1 MIPAPILAE
10 AREAFWT
17 ADNTRAALDAYE
29 AVLSRHWPAAAGMR
43 EALEFIAEE
52 HDAGRHDGLPEPCPA
67 HDADTMWATAR
78 AALATSAPS
87 DARLREALA
96 VPDVWPDTERD
107 GMAAAFKAADG
118 KHGHYETLFAV
129 AAWLLRHRASR
140 LTLSIPAPAAV
151 VRVVRVAVAGDHDG
165 TQEAWLI
172 DEDRTI
178 QDVWDGAHAAG
189 YPIRLCI
196 AEIPVPIREVPT
208 VQASVTGA
216 GT

>member
-10 AREAFWT
+10 AREAFRETLNLRGELFTGAQAEAWEE
-17 ADNTRAALDAYE
+17 AE
-29 AVLSRHWPAAAGMR
+29 AVLSRHWPADAAGLR

-87 DARLREALA
+87 DARLREAAGSLDQFAWSSVFTDHPDALA
-96 VPDVWPDTERD
+96 NLRTLV
-107 GMAAAFKAADG
+107 GNLHAA
-118 KHGHYETLFAV
+118 
-129 AAWLLRHRASR
+129 
-140 LTLSIPAPAAV
+140 LSAPAPTPA
-151 VRVVRVAVAGDHDG
+151 VRVVRVAVAGDEDYPDNLEVWAITENRTEG
-165 TQEAWLI
+165 DAWREAK
-172 DEDRTI
+172 R
-178 QDVWDGAHAAG
+178 HG
-189 YPIRLCI
+189 YSSRLCI